1 MRRESLLTLGLF
13 ICLIGAACS
22 DSGAATVG
30 TQTVAGAGA
39 AAAAG
44 AGAPGD
50 GEAGLA
56 GAYLAGAGIGV
67 SDLEKSQ
74 EFYVTVLGMALRYE
88 LPVPGYANER
98 ILYYKDSKGSDVV
111 LMNFIDG
118 QQHNYLNNPAKLVFY
133 VPSATTVI
141 EAIRARGLA
150 IVSEPTPQAAF
161 NNVVIG
167 FARDPD
173 GYILEIIEQPSLA
186 VPYLGAIG
194 LGVSDLDKAKD
205 FYTRVLGMVP
215 MGGLLV
221 VPGIWDEWILQHPSG
236 MGSALVLMKFT
247 DGMPR
252 NYTNNPLK
260 TAYFLA
266 DAAAVSGRVQRESLP
281 VLTPPTVFDVLGT
294 KALISLVKDP
304 DGYTVELVTT
314 PAPATAATTAP

>member
-1 MRRESLLTLGLF
+1 MRRESLLTLGLV
-13 ICLIGAACS
+13 ICHLMVAACADNNS
-22 DSGAATVG
+22 AANVG
-30 TQTVAGAGA
+30 TQTVAGSGTLGAAGA
-39 AAAAG
+39 AA
-44 AGAPGD
+44 PSD

-74 EFYVTVLGMALRYE
+74 EFYTTVLGMALRYE
-88 LPVPGYANER
+88 LPVPGYVNER
-98 ILYYKDSKGSDVV
+98 ILHFQESKGSDLV

-133 VPSATTVI
+133 VPSASAVI

-150 IVSEPTPQAAF
+150 IVSEPAPQAAF
-161 NNVVIG
+161 GNVVIG

-173 GYILEIIEQPSLA
+173 GYILEIIEQPQLT
-186 VPYLGAIG
+186 VGYLGAIG
-194 LGVSDLDKAKD
+194 LGVSDLDKSKD
-205 FYTRVLGMVP
+205 FYTRVLGMKP
-215 MGGLLV
+215 MGDLLV

-236 MGSALVLMKFT
+236 MGSALVLMRFS

-252 NYTNNPLK
+252 NYTKNPLK

-266 DAAAVSGRVQRESLP
+266 DAAAVSARVAREGLP

-294 KALISLVKDP
+294 KALISLVSDP

-314 PAPATAATTAP
+314 PAP